1 MSSLLVSK
9 PIRFS
14 QHVRERMVLR
24 GADEDEVI
32 QTIRAGQWQPAREG
46 KLQARLGF
54 AFGAASPTNQKV
66 YANKLIHVIFA
77 DDPEEIV
84 VVTVLVYY
92 EGEITP

>member
-1 MSSLLVSK
+1 MTK

-24 GADEDEVI
+24 GAAEEEVI
-32 QTIRAGQWQPAREG
+32 ETIHAGHWQPAREG
-46 KLQARLGF
+46 KLQARLRF

-66 YANKLIHVIFA
+66 YANKLVHVIFA
-77 DDPEEIV
+77 DDPEEV
-84 VVTVLVYY
+84 VVITVLVYY